1 MDVKELTQD
10 YAKRII
16 KANGKEVK
24 VKVVI
29 VGADFSL
36 QAPNGEIVFGNKGD
50 VLIQKGENVELLSRD
65 KFNELYQ

>member
-1 MDVKELTQD
+1 MEVKELTQD
-10 YAKRII
+10 YAKRIV

-36 QAPNGEIVFGNKGD
+36 QNPDGEVVFGNKGD
-50 VLIQKGENVELLSRD
+50 VLIQKGDSVEMLSRSQFD
-65 KFNELYQ
+65 KLYQ

>member
-1 MDVKELTQD
+1 MEVKELTQD
-10 YAKRII
+10 YAKRIV

-36 QAPNGEIVFGNKGD
+36 QNSDGEVVFGNKGD
-50 VLIQKGENVELLSRD
+50 VLIQKGENVEMLSRSQFD
-65 KFNELYQ
+65 KLYQ

>member
-1 MDVKELTQD
+1 MEVKELTQD
-10 YAKRII
+10 YAKRIV

-36 QAPNGEIVFGNKGD
+36 QNPDGEVVFGNKGD
-50 VLIQKGENVELLSRD
+50 VLIQKGENVEMLSRSQFD
-65 KFNELYQ
+65 KLYQ